1 MSICIYRIIETFFRI
16 SWKVKNK
23 SNQSFDG
30 DISLCL
36 FTFRGQLRKKSR
48 NFVRSK
54 RLSPK
59 WSRATNWLILVFQLP
74 KNHQASC
81 WFLFEF
87 FQTFFYQNT
96 PQKSRQQ
103 DFWCKKTRFK
113 ERNWS
118 FNFQNFK
125 FIVIYYI
132 SYCIAA
138 IL

>member
-1 MSICIYRIIETFFRI
+1 MSICIYRIIETFSRI

-36 FTFRGQLRKKSR
+36 FTFRGQLRNKSR

-59 WSRATNWLILVFQLP
+59 WSRATNWLIFNFRKITKLLVG
-74 KNHQASC
+74 SC
-81 WFLFEF
+81 LNFLRHFSTKTLLKSYSI
-87 FQTFFYQNT
+87 QTPGLLVQ
-96 PQKSRQQ
+96 
-103 DFWCKKTRFK
+103 KTRFK
-113 ERNWS
+113 ERNWP

-125 FIVIYYI
+125 LIVTQTH
-132 SYCIAA
+132 
-138 IL
+138 